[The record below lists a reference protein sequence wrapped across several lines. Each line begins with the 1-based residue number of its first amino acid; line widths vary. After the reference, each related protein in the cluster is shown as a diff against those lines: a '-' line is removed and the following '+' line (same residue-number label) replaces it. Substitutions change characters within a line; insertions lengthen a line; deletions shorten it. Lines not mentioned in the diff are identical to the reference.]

1 MRGQNLSRDLP
12 APVIGRWG
20 RSPHSVTAAK
30 GRQEVTVTDTGSEM
44 IPRREFLKKLM
55 ISDST
60 ERRGRTGS
68 GDWPPHIR
76 ILSKVYYRRAAV
88 DDWIRRREAISQS
101 QIGPQPEGP
110 ADD

>member
-1 MRGQNLSRDLP
+1 MGP
-12 APVIGRWG
+12 E
-20 RSPHSVTAAK
+20 SPFADTAAAK
-30 GRQEVTVTDTGSEM
+30 GRQEVTVTDNGSEM
-44 IPRREFLKKLM
+44 IPRREFLKKLL

-101 QIGPQPEGP
+101 QSGVQLEGP